1 MNSLALGLDSGP
13 RRLPDPMIRTKGNY
27 SEKTIDTAGL
37 LIEVLPGEPRSSVFA
52 PVTGVSISGDSASNR
67 KPSIWFSRRLPR
79 EL

>member
-37 LIEVLPGEPRSSVFA
+37 LIEVLPAEPETFSVTRWVNRSETPGS
-52 PVTGVSISGDSASNR
+52 D
-67 KPSIWFSRRLPR
+67 W
-79 EL
+79 